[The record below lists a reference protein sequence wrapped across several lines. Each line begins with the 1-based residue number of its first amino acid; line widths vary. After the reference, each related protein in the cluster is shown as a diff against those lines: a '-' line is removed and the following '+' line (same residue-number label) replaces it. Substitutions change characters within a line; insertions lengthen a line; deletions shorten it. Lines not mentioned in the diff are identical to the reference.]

1 MSELNSALEA
11 FSKPA
16 VNKDW
21 PTFYI
26 WSEDRDGDID
36 FKSKLQAADA
46 RSCIREVS
54 RRTGYASGALEISTN
69 PPDWW

>member
-1 MSELNSALEA
+1 MELNQALEA
-11 FSKPA
+11 FSKPP
-16 VNKDW
+16 VDKSW

-46 RSCIREVS
+46 RSAIREVS
-54 RRTGYASGALEISTN
+54 RRTGYSSGALEISSS